1 MTEIT
6 IRGAKKSYLILLHY
20 IQSPY
25 IYPIYTGNCVLTY
38 WEGKKKKKKGIFLV
52 LTGVILFF
60 PKPGTYWGYLLDFL
74 LMDFSH
80 LFNPPRVSRVVV
92 GSTFANS
99 WVVIITF
106 MTFCSCQPWQQTK
119 KYWIWTTVQQAPDKH
134 CKTRVCSYFHKEL
147 KQRW

>member
-60 PKPGTYWGYLLDFL
+60 PKPGTY
-74 LMDFSH
+74 
-80 LFNPPRVSRVVV
+80 
-92 GSTFANS
+92 
-99 WVVIITF
+99 
-106 MTFCSCQPWQQTK
+106 
-119 KYWIWTTVQQAPDKH
+119 
-134 CKTRVCSYFHKEL
+134 
-147 KQRW
+147 